1 MIALPKWFLPS
12 SEMREIL
19 RTAVA
24 DRRVFPLEQR
34 SVGFT
39 ASTMRDHL
47 SSCPIPE
54 LGMRVGL
61 GPGDTPVFKPSVQ
74 FGIAFKLRSRHE
86 EPPPD
91 NADLVLDLSLLPA
104 LGRGAGDRIDQ
115 VMSSHLLEPAIV
127 GAGATDKDRIYRR
140 LRVHCPRTNGGQLPL
155 S

>member
-24 DRRVFPLEQR
+24 DRRIFPLEQR
-34 SVGFT
+34 SVEPT

-47 SSCPIPE
+47 PSCPIPE

-74 FGIAFKLRSRHE
+74 FGIAFKLRSRQE
-86 EPPPD
+86 EAPPD
-91 NADLVLDLSLLPA
+91 NADLVLDLPFS
-104 LGRGAGDRIDQ
+104 
-115 VMSSHLLEPAIV
+115 
-127 GAGATDKDRIYRR
+127 
-140 LRVHCPRTNGGQLPL
+140 
-155 S
+155 